1 MEANLQQEKKLGK
14 EMLTKRTLQE
24 HYKTMTR
31 DELVLQCMELST
43 QLQPQILIPK
53 IVAFG
58 SITGILAGVM
68 FILLFC

>member
-1 MEANLQQEKKLGK
+1 MEAKL
-14 EMLTKRTLQE
+14 TIPIQE

-31 DELVLQCMELST
+31 DELVLQCIELST
-43 QLQPQILIPK
+43 QLQEQISKPK
-53 IVAFG
+53 IVVFG

>member
-1 MEANLQQEKKLGK
+1 MDLMINPKILG
-14 EMLTKRTLQE
+14 QE

-43 QLQPQILIPK
+43 QLQEQISTPK

-68 FILLFC
+68 FLLLFC

>member
-1 MEANLQQEKKLGK
+1 MEAKL
-14 EMLTKRTLQE
+14 TIPIQE
-24 HYKTMTR
+24 HYKTMSR
-31 DELVLQCMELST
+31 DELVLQCIELST
-43 QLQPQILIPK
+43 QLQEQISIPK

>member
-1 MEANLQQEKKLGK
+1 MEAKL
-14 EMLTKRTLQE
+14 TIPIQE

-43 QLQPQILIPK
+43 QLQEQISIPK

-68 FILLFC
+68 FVLLFC

>member
-1 MEANLQQEKKLGK
+1 MEAKL
-14 EMLTKRTLQE
+14 TIPIQE

-31 DELVLQCMELST
+31 DELVLQCIELST
-43 QLQPQILIPK
+43 QLQEQISIPK

>member
-1 MEANLQQEKKLGK
+1 MEAKL
-14 EMLTKRTLQE
+14 TIQE

-43 QLQPQILIPK
+43 QLQEQISTPK

-68 FILLFC
+68 FLLLFC

>member
-1 MEANLQQEKKLGK
+1 MEAKL
-14 EMLTKRTLQE
+14 TIPIQE

-43 QLQPQILIPK
+43 QLQEQISIPK

-58 SITGILAGVM
+58 SIIGILAGVM
-68 FILLFC
+68 FILLFS

>member
-1 MEANLQQEKKLGK
+1 M
-14 EMLTKRTLQE
+14 TLEE

-31 DELVLQCMELST
+31 DELVLQCIELST
-43 QLQPQILIPK
+43 QLQEQISIPK

-68 FILLFC
+68 FVLLLC

>member
-1 MEANLQQEKKLGK
+1 MKS
-14 EMLTKRTLQE
+14 TLQE

-31 DELVLQCMELST
+31 DELVLQCIELST
-43 QLQPQILIPK
+43 QLQEQIPIPK

>member
-1 MEANLQQEKKLGK
+1 MEAKL
-14 EMLTKRTLQE
+14 TTPIQE

-31 DELVLQCMELST
+31 DELVLQCIELST
-43 QLQPQILIPK
+43 QLQEQISIPK